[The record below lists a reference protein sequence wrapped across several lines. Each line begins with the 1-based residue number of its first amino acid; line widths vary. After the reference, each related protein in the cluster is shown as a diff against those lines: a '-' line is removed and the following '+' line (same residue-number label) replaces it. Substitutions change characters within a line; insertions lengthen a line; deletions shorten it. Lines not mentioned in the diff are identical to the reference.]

1 MTDSTDLLGQANL
14 AMMQKQKAAAPKVSK
29 NASLEQI
36 KKTAEDFETMMI
48 SQMLRPMFE
57 GLNTEAPF
65 GGGHAEKMWRDVM
78 IDELGKEMTKA
89 GGIGVTDQV
98 MREMLKMQEDGN
110 NGR

>member
-1 MTDSTDLLGQANL
+1 MTDTTNLIGQANL
-14 AMMQKQKAAAPKVSK
+14 AMMQGQKDTAPKINR
-29 NASLEQI
+29 NANLEQI
-36 KKTAEDFETMMI
+36 RKTAEDFETMMI

-57 GLNTEAPF
+57 GLSTEAPF

-78 IDELGKEMTKA
+78 VDEMSKEMTKA

-98 MREMLKMQEDGN
+98 MREMLKMQEEGN